1 MQALQFFQPNGPAQQ
16 VSLPDST
23 PTSFDLLV
31 AIDAV
36 AVNPVDKKVQSGITD
51 TPKTLGWD
59 ACATIVAIGD
69 KVRDFKVGD
78 RVFYAGDVSRPGC
91 FASQQLVDS
100 RIVGHAPKSLNN
112 LEAASL
118 PLVSLTAWELLFNRL
133 HINLQKDNGK
143 SLLIIGAAGGV
154 GSMLIQ
160 LAKQIAGLSVIAS
173 VGSDESADWCHSLG
187 AAHIVSHHGD
197 LLANYRQADL
207 PAPDYIVCLGD
218 SDHYFPI
225 MAELIKPQG
234 LIGLAVNFSRPV
246 DFNLLKNKSAGMV
259 WEFMFT
265 RPMLQTDDIQ
275 LQQRILQRIAELI
288 DSGCLRHTLTQRF
301 DALTVDN
308 LQAAHA
314 IIEAGHSHGK
324 IALGPITRSAGAA
337 FPV

>member
-16 VSLPDST
+16 VSLPDSM

-31 AIDAV
+31 AISAV
-36 AVNPVDKKVQSGITD
+36 AVNPVDKKVQSGLTD

-59 ACATIVAIGD
+59 ACATIVAVGD
-69 KVRDFKVGD
+69 KVRGFKAGD

-100 RIVGHAPKSLNN
+100 RIVSHAPKTLDD
-112 LEAASL
+112 LETASL

-133 HINLQKDNGK
+133 RISLQKDNGK
-143 SLLIIGAAGGV
+143 TLLIIGAAGGV
-154 GSMLIQ
+154 GSMMIQ
-160 LAKQIAGLSVIAS
+160 LARQIAGLNVIAS

-187 AAHIVSHHGD
+187 AQHTVSHHDD
-197 LLANYRQADL
+197 LLTNYQQTDL

-234 LIGLAVNFSRPV
+234 LIGLVVNFSQPV
-246 DFNLLKNKSAGMV
+246 DLNLLKNKSAGVV

-265 RPMLQTDDIQ
+265 RPMLDTDDIQ

-288 DSGCLRHTLTQRF
+288 DSECLRHTLTQRF
-301 DALTVDN
+301 DTLTVDN

-314 IIEAGHSHGK
+314 VIETGHSHGK
-324 IALGPITRSAGAA
+324 IALGPIPESDNA
-337 FPV
+337 

>member
-23 PTSFDLLV
+23 PTGFDLLV

-36 AVNPVDKKVQSGITD
+36 AVNPVDKKVQSGITN

-59 ACATIVAIGD
+59 ACATIVAVGD
-69 KVRDFKVGD
+69 KVRGFRVGD
-78 RVFYAGDVSRPGC
+78 RVFYAGDVSRSGC

-100 RIVGHAPKSLNN
+100 RIVGHAPKSLDD
-112 LEAASL
+112 LQTASL
-118 PLVSLTAWELLFNRL
+118 PLVSLTAWELLFSRL
-133 HINLQKDNGK
+133 RISLQKDNGK

-154 GSMLIQ
+154 GSILIQ

-173 VGSDESADWCHSLG
+173 VGSNESDDWCRSLG
-187 AAHIVSHHGD
+187 AQHTVSHRGD
-197 LLANYRQADL
+197 LLANYQQTDL
-207 PAPDYIVCLGD
+207 PSPDYIICLGD

-234 LIGLAVNFSRPV
+234 LIGLAVNFSQPV
-246 DFNLLKNKSAGMV
+246 DFNLLKNKSAGVV

-275 LQQRILQRIAELI
+275 LQQRILQRISELI
-288 DSGCLRHTLTQRF
+288 DSGCIRHTLTQRF
-301 DALTVDN
+301 DTLTVDS
-308 LQAAHA
+308 LEVAHA
-314 IIEAGHSHGK
+314 FIESGHSHGK
-324 IALGPITRSAGAA
+324 IALGPM
-337 FPV
+337 PVSDNA